1 MFRYSDFS
9 IASFFTMSASA
20 ALAAALL
27 LTQPALAE
35 QPLVTDDTGTQGQGG
50 HQIELSYAHSRET
63 LSAAA
68 GMTVKRDIP
77 LVLTTGF
84 SDALDIYVAATEQQ
98 ILIGGAATN
107 SRERGLGNIA
117 IGAKWRFHE
126 NKDSGLSLGF
136 KPEVRLPVSQ
146 GHETRGLGTGRTSYG
161 ATFIATQETGF
172 GELHFNLALGRV
184 NYSDQVIKDAVRS
197 EQYRVSLAPVWGVSK
212 KFKLALDLGVMTN
225 EDRAQNKT
233 MGYVELGAV
242 YSPTDKIDLALGV
255 IRTTKTTPAASDAK
269 TTQALLGLTWRFK

>member
-1 MFRYSDFS
+1 MLTSGAIKNPHCTNHLRYFLPFLCK
-9 IASFFTMSASA
+9 I
-20 ALAAALL
+20 
-27 LTQPALAE
+27 Q
-35 QPLVTDDTGTQGQGG
+35 
-50 HQIELSYAHSRET
+50 
-63 LSAAA
+63 
-68 GMTVKRDIP
+68 
-77 LVLTTGF
+77 
-84 SDALDIYVAATEQQ
+84 
-98 ILIGGAATN
+98 
-107 SRERGLGNIA
+107 
-117 IGAKWRFHE
+117 AKWRFHE

-184 NYSDQVIKDAVRS
+184 NYSDQVIKDAARS
-197 EQYRVSLAPVWGVSK
+197 EQYRVSMAPVWGVSK